1 MPSHRSWS
9 PSWMAYHSSLASLE
23 SVAWSRCA
31 RSSFTAL
38 ASAVDS
44 SERRRHRDRRSPT
57 AGPPSTRTISAVDPP
72 SSETG
77 MTCVTL
83 LVRVMSSWTTPLNAV
98 PPVKHTSL
106 GSASPSPAFCTAA
119 ASRVPDPERLPS
131 PARGLAE
138 VLSPS
143 VTSATIASAPVVF
156 GSTARRPSATLPRR
170 AQGRKRALVLCGST
184 RRDPPRTD
192 TAGVA
197 CLPEE
202 EATPADILSSPMAPR
217 AVAVDIRPC
226 LCCGSYSAPYLLIF
240 GILDTFDGAKKTK
253 RTRNT

>member
-1 MPSHRSWS
+1 M
-9 PSWMAYHSSLASLE
+9 
-23 SVAWSRCA
+23 
-31 RSSFTAL
+31 
-38 ASAVDS
+38 
-44 SERRRHRDRRSPT
+44 
-57 AGPPSTRTISAVDPP
+57 
-72 SSETG
+72 
-77 MTCVTL
+77 TL
-83 LVRVMSSWTTPLNAV
+83 LVSVMSSWTTPLNAV

-106 GSASPSPAFCTAA
+106 GSASSSPAFCTAA
-119 ASRVPDPERLPS
+119 VSRVPGSERLPS

-143 VTSATIASAPVVF
+143 VTSATIASEPVVF

-170 AQGRKRALVLCGST
+170 AQGRKRTLVLCGPT

-202 EATPADILSSPMAPR
+202 EATPADILSSPIAPR

-226 LCCGSYSAPYLLIF
+226 LAAALGVLLIPWIF
-240 GILDTFDGAKKTK
+240 GILRKEPLLAPFSTK
-253 RTRNT
+253 R